1 MRGLLPLLVLNV
13 LKDGPSYGYAISS
26 TLAQHGLSGVKGGAL
41 YPLLARQEAAGLVMA
56 QWRAGNG
63 GPGRKY
69 FALTSVGVREV
80 ARLAEEW
87 QQLVE
92 TIEKL
97 MSPEG
102 GPQWRLISGSCAS
115 RESSRAANSQAAYVT
130 RSRTFAST
138 SETPAETRMTHSAT
152 LSLTRLP

>member
-63 GPGRKY
+63 G
-69 FALTSVGVREV
+69 LVG
-80 ARLAEEW
+80 
-87 QQLVE
+87 
-92 TIEKL
+92 
-97 MSPEG
+97 
-102 GPQWRLISGSCAS
+102 
-115 RESSRAANSQAAYVT
+115 
-130 RSRTFAST
+130 ST
-138 SETPAETRMTHSAT
+138 S
-152 LSLTRLP
+152 RLPRSGYAR